1 MKNTFRVSEVA
12 RELQRSE
19 RWLREAE
26 KKGKIP
32 KAKRDLN
39 GWRVYT
45 IDDIEVL
52 RKLLLPTNGGARL
65 KKQKYINL

>member
-1 MKNTFRVSEVA
+1 MGKILTVSEAA
-12 RELQRSE
+12 RELERSE

-45 IDDIEVL
+45 SEDVAKLQELIVGSGNATEV
-52 RKLLLPTNGGARL
+52 A
-65 KKQKYINL
+65 